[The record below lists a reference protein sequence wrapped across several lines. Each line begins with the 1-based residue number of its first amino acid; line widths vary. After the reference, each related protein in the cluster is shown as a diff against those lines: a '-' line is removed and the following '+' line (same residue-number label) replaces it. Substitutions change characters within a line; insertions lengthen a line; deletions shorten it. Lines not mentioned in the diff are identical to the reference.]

1 MTTLSVAVSGQAL
14 LHGAIDLSTPGAD
27 QVRAVLT
34 QSDAAIVNLEA
45 TLETDGTW
53 PTKTK
58 TLHLTNA
65 DGMASLRALGFN
77 GLTHANNHAF
87 DLGPP
92 GIVNTRFIA
101 ESQGFQFAGSG
112 IDRRSAARVASIATS
127 RGPIAFLSV
136 DLGPQPDI
144 VYASVERAGINPLR
158 VRRKVS
164 VPPHEFETLRT
175 IVSTLGDDR
184 REAARA
190 AVGYRSDLPNA
201 ARLLEVFGT
210 EVSEGQAIENRF
222 EADRDDLAALEKQ
235 LAEARATSAIVA
247 VALHNHHWDP
257 DWSRSPAWVLDLS
270 RQLLDMGADLVFG
283 TGAPV
288 LQGVAFHRNKPILA
302 GLGNLI
308 FHTRR
313 SDTYDRQGVDVW
325 TGAVCRC
332 VFDVSDRACTRLEI
346 LPVTVGRPAP
356 SPGAS
361 APAPTPL
368 DEHDAERVFEAM
380 TKDLSAEDRARVV
393 RLDPRALASRSVS
406 TA

>member
-1 MTTLSVAVSGQAL
+1 MMTSLSVAVSGQAL
-14 LHGAIDLSTPGAD
+14 LHGALDLSTPGAD

-45 TLETDGTW
+45 TLETDGAW

-65 DGMASLRALGFN
+65 AGMASLRALGFN

-92 GIVNTRFIA
+92 GIVNTRSVA

-112 IDRRSAARVASIATS
+112 IDRRSAGGFVSIATS
-127 RGPIAFLSV
+127 RGAIALLSV
-136 DLGPQPDI
+136 DLGPQPDL

-164 VPPHEFETLRT
+164 VPPQEFDILRT
-175 IVSTLGDDR
+175 IVSSLGDDR

-190 AVGYRSDLPNA
+190 AVGYRPTLSNA
-201 ARLLEVFGT
+201 ARVLEVFGT
-210 EVSEGQAIENRF
+210 EVFEGEAIQNQF
-222 EADRDDLAALEKQ
+222 EADRDDLAAFEKV
-235 LAEARATSAIVA
+235 LAEACATSAIVV

-257 DWSRSPAWVLDLS
+257 DWSRSPSWVLDLA
-270 RQLLDMGADLVFG
+270 RRLIDEGADLVFG

-288 LQGVAFHRNKPILA
+288 LQGVAFHRNKPIFA

-313 SDTYDRQGVDVW
+313 ADTYDRQGIDVW

-332 VFDVSDRACTRLEI
+332 LFDVSDRSCTRLEI
-346 LPVTVGRPAP
+346 LPVAVGRPA
-356 SPGAS
+356 SGPGTY

-368 DEHDAERVFEAM
+368 DEHEATRVFEAM
-380 TKDLSAEDRARVV
+380 TAELRAQDRERVV
-393 RLDPRALASRSVS
+393 RLDPCPRG
-406 TA
+406 